1 MFKHLL
7 CNKVEIQKISGYD
20 SYDRPIIDEEK
31 TIDGKLEFD
40 IKKVTNRNGEEVIST
55 GELRLTE
62 KLDIYDKIK
71 VEGVWRNII
80 SIVPQD
86 DFSGNVI
93 YWVVYF

>member
-20 SYDRPIIDEEK
+20 SYDRPIVDEEK
-31 TIDGKLEFD
+31 IVNGKLEFD

-55 GELRLTE
+55 GELRLIE

-86 DFSGNVI
+86 DFSGNVQ